1 MTHIQSLAVHE
12 KKYTAPAI
20 ALHWL
25 IAALIICGFSLGWVM
40 TGIPGFP
47 PFKLQYYTWH
57 KWIGVTIFVFA
68 VLRVLWRLTHP
79 APPLQSTVAPWQRR
93 VAYFTHALLY
103 LLMLAIPLSG
113 YLMSLAAG
121 KPVVYLNLIPL
132 PLLIEPNKALAPLFR
147 TAHLYLNNL
156 LLGLVALHVLAV
168 LKHQF
173 VDRDGLLTRML
184 PTLRAPSS
192 PYPHRIARQAVQ
204 NK

>member
-47 PFKLQYYTWH
+47 SFKLHYYPWH
-57 KWIGVTIFVFA
+57 TWIGVIIFVFA
-68 VLRVLWRLTHP
+68 VLRVLW
-79 APPLQSTVAPWQRR
+79 WC
-93 VAYFTHALLY
+93 THALLY

-147 TAHLYLNNL
+147 
-156 LLGLVALHVLAV
+156 
-168 LKHQF
+168 
-173 VDRDGLLTRML
+173 
-184 PTLRAPSS
+184 
-192 PYPHRIARQAVQ
+192 
-204 NK
+204 

>member
-79 APPLQSTVAPWQRR
+79 APPLQSTVASWQRR

-113 YLMSLAAG
+113 YLISLAAG
-121 KPVVYLNLIPL
+121 KHVVYL
-132 PLLIEPNKALAPLFR
+132 
-147 TAHLYLNNL
+147 YLNIL